1 MNNLKKIGLTALA
14 GSLVASTAYAGVLEV
29 TGSAG
34 VKYQSRSGSTGGTS
48 SVQGNPWS
56 DSNGITFSG
65 SGDLDNGMTVGYSYT
80 MTDAAFSTSNVTLDM
95 GDSGKLA
102 FGHDS
107 AHGGIDTIKD
117 KMPTAGE
124 EVWDDIGTGD
134 DAGVTD
140 LGADASLYYSVSM
153 SGITASASYARTG
166 VGTDTSVAL
175 VAADVVDGA
184 EVGIGMA
191 TDVTA
196 TSGTE
201 NDMSPVYAKYTS
213 GAVTVGVQL
222 SEIDKK
228 ATNGDI
234 DRGAAAL
241 SFAVNESLSVSWGIS
256 TVEYEDS
263 SKVDAESTGIS
274 ASYTMGGMTFGA
286 VSNKT
291 DSFGGTSG
299 TDEEFTE
306 VSVSFAF

>member
-1 MNNLKKIGLTALA
+1 MNNLKKVGLTALA
-14 GSLVASTAYAGVLEV
+14 GSLVASTAYAGTLDV

-34 VKYQSRSGSTGGTS
+34 VKYQSRSGSSGTS

-95 GDSGKLA
+95 GDNGKLA

-140 LGADASLYYSVSM
+140 VGADPSLYYSINV
-153 SGITASASYARTG
+153 SGITASASYSRTG
-166 VGTDTSVAL
+166 LGTDNSVAI
-175 VAADVVDGA
+175 VASELAEGV
-184 EVGIGMA
+184 EVGIGMGTNA
-191 TDVTA
+191 ISNTSEDDLTTA
-196 TSGTE
+196 
-201 NDMSPVYAKYTS
+201 YAKYST
-213 GAVTVGVQL
+213 GAFTVGVQL
-222 SEIDKK
+222 SSIEKT
-228 ATNGDI
+228 AANSDI
-234 DRGAAAL
+234 NREAAAI
-241 SFAVNESLSVSWGIS
+241 SFAVNENLSVSYGLS
-256 TVEYEDS
+256 NVEYDAS
-263 SKVDAESTGIS
+263 AKVDAESSGIS
-274 ASYTMGGMTFGA
+274 ASYTMGGITLGA

-291 DSFGGTSG
+291 DAFGGTAG
-299 TDEEFTE
+299 TEKEFTE
-306 VSVSFAF
+306 VSLSFAF